1 MIIDLPL
8 SVRAIEE
15 ALRISEF
22 DGRSAQSKMKP
33 LPRADSRPPQR
44 AGQPRQ
50 GAVLLLLYNKSD
62 QIHLVL
68 TRRHDDL
75 PFHAGQVSLPGGRRE
90 GAETLQ
96 QTALREAYE
105 EVGVRTDP
113 ITILGG
119 LTPLYIAPS
128 DFEVHP
134 FVGWHRQTPG
144 FVPQP
149 GEVAEIIETPL
160 RDLLRSEVREE
171 ETWEHYGDPIQ
182 VPFFRIGPHKVWGA
196 TAMILSEFV
205 ERLQQGFDE
214 RG

>member
-1 MIIDLPL
+1 MNVRLPL

-15 ALRISEF
+15 ALHIDGF
-22 DGRSAQSKMKP
+22 DGPAAQSKMKP
-33 LPRADSRPPQR
+33 LPRADSRSPQR

-62 QIHLVL
+62 QIYLVL
-68 TRRHDDL
+68 TRRRDDL
-75 PFHAGQVSLPGGRRE
+75 PTHAGQVALPGGRRE

-105 EVGVRTDP
+105 EVGVEMGS

-119 LTPLYIAPS
+119 LTPLYVAPS
-128 DFEVHP
+128 DFELHP
-134 FVGWHRQTPG
+134 FVGWHRRTPG
-144 FVPQP
+144 FVAQP
-149 GEVAEIIETPL
+149 DEVAEIIEAPL
-160 RDLLRSEVREE
+160 YALLRSDAREE
-171 ETWEHYGDPIQ
+171 EMWERYGIPIQ

-205 ERLQQGFDE
+205 ERLQHGLDA
-214 RG
+214 RR

>member
-1 MIIDLPL
+1 MTIGLPL

-22 DGRSAQSKMKP
+22 DGQSAQSKMKP
-33 LPRADSRPPQR
+33 LPRADNRPPQQ

-75 PFHAGQVSLPGGRRE
+75 PSHAGQVSLPGGRRE

-149 GEVAEIIETPL
+149 DEVAEIIETPL
-160 RDLLRSEVREE
+160 HVLLRSEVREE
-171 ETWEHYGDPIQ
+171 EIWEHYGDPIQ

-205 ERLQQGFDE
+205 ERLQQRFDE
-214 RG
+214 RD